1 MYVIAASLDRDHDAQ
16 AQAHIDTPAARR
28 SLVAQAGFF
37 LRHASP
43 LLLLGNALVLTIARV
58 VVAGFT
64 WMDAVAV
71 VLIAA
76 WWPMQEW
83 VFHRFLLHMK
93 PRDVLGSRLRLRLD
107 PGFARAHRQHHR
119 QPWVVETTL
128 LPVKLVVVLMALL
141 PVVWG
146 LALPSVTIA
155 LTVATTYAWC
165 ALLYEWTHYLC
176 HSHYVPK
183 SAYYRRV
190 WKNHRLHHFKNE
202 RNWFAFTVPHVD
214 AWMGTEPAA
223 DTVEQSASV
232 RTLGVTD
239 DGDHPRA

>member
-93 PRDVLGSRLRLRLD
+93 PRSLGLSPGSRLRFD
-107 PGFARAHRQHHR
+107 PGFARAHRAHHR
-119 QPWVVETTL
+119 RPWIVQTTL
-128 LPVKLVVVLMALL
+128 LPTTLVLVLIPLQ
-141 PVVWG
+141 PIVWG
-146 LALPSVTIA
+146 LAIPSLTLA
-155 LTVATTYAWC
+155 LTVATTYAWS
-165 ALLYEWTHYLC
+165 ALLYEWIHYLC

-183 SAYYRRV
+183 SRYYRRI

-223 DTVEQSASV
+223 DAVEQSASV
-232 RTLGVTD
+232 RTLGVD
-239 DGDHPRA
+239 DEIDV